1 MLLKLLGRVD
11 EAAGTL
17 PVKGSPFSDKS
28 FQSCNVGCSAW
39 PEDVDANLLE
49 SDGCKRRR
57 EGTTVIAPEPKRVKR
72 SSDDLV
78 ADVCSALRHVE
89 LQQMWAA
96 SLRCFLLATA
106 PMVLQTSQEGRSEQD
121 MSFFR
126 LLDEIFQAE
135 WRCYKRNN
143 FFRCSGARET
153 TSFDAVTLTGARE
166 TTSFRCSGL
175 RRHNA
180 SRPSMT
186 TRATKATKIAL
197 QWLNHVLGSAWNGS
211 ATSD

>member
-1 MLLKLLGRVD
+1 MV
-11 EAAGTL
+11 
-17 PVKGSPFSDKS
+17 
-28 FQSCNVGCSAW
+28 
-39 PEDVDANLLE
+39 EDVDANLLE

-57 EGTTVIAPEPKRVKR
+57 EGTTVIVPEPKRVKR

-135 WRCYKRNN
+135 EPRLMSC
-143 FFRCSGARET
+143 
-153 TSFDAVTLTGARE
+153 V
-166 TTSFRCSGL
+166 
-175 RRHNA
+175 
-180 SRPSMT
+180 
-186 TRATKATKIAL
+186 ATCQAKL
-197 QWLNHVLGSAWNGS
+197 EGNGS
-211 ATSD
+211 LASQDSKVIYRLFHKNRIQNQ